1 MPDEV
6 EVTDLRPSKEVK
18 DFHPFKPI
26 LDRLLLRRLA
36 AKEDASGFEIPS
48 KFREPEARGEVMTV
62 GDGVTLGGAWHAMT
76 EFVNVGDHVLFG
88 EHTVEKIIID
98 GEEFDIARLQDIR
111 GVRRLK
117 RPCNHQWVETQKVGS
132 IVFRVCLNCN
142 ERGVDE
148 SNV

>member
-76 EFVNVGDHVLFG
+76 EFVNGVNTVCVICFCGLTVMLTVLEVLG
-88 EHTVEKIIID
+88 
-98 GEEFDIARLQDIR
+98 
-111 GVRRLK
+111 LK
-117 RPCNHQWVETQKVGS
+117 
-132 IVFRVCLNCN
+132 L
-142 ERGVDE
+142 E
-148 SNV
+148 SPR